1 MRPLGKVKKE
11 KGQVGVRGG
20 SWSEFPD
27 VRRRETPKGRILLTR
42 AGQIFPAHLPP
53 CSSRPSPVNPRPP
66 RAPLVPPRT
75 PSSSSSSS
83 SLSIRRL
90 LRSAGLANLWGILF
104 LRWALRDEAE
114 EASRVGSVGLTTR

>member
-11 KGQVGVRGG
+11 KGQGGVRGG

-27 VRRRETPKGRILLTR
+27 MRRRETPKGKILLTR
-42 AGQIFPAHLPP
+42 AGQVFPARLPP
-53 CSSRPSPVNPRPP
+53 CSSRPYPVSPRPP
-66 RAPLVPPRT
+66 LAPLRT
-75 PSSSSSSS
+75 PSSSSPSS

>member
-11 KGQVGVRGG
+11 KGQGGVRGG

-27 VRRRETPKGRILLTR
+27 MRRRETPKGKILLTR
-42 AGQIFPAHLPP
+42 AGQVFPARLPP
-53 CSSRPSPVNPRPP
+53 CSSRPYPVSLRPP
-66 RAPLVPPRT
+66 LAPLRT